1 MTEEEKPYTFEEY
14 AFIGTGTFSGAFVGF
29 AFLGL
34 LFAAI
39 GIANIVPIAKTV
51 VAST

>member
-29 AFLGL
+29 ASLGL
-34 LFAAI
+34 VLAAI
-39 GIANIVPIAKTV
+39 GLGPGGPTAGSCFATF
-51 VAST
+51 